1 MKVLIEI
8 DERMYKALNSYPCV
22 YSDYVDEM
30 FNIIRNGTPLNGT
43 NGEVFGKIMG
53 YMSMDDAYITTDR
66 RGYLHLRGVKDDWW
80 NADYKGGGVRK
91 TPQAHRQR
99 L

>member
-30 FNIIRNGTPLNGT
+30 FNIIRNGVPLNGT
-43 NGEVFGKIMG
+43 NGEVLMKMFPPSVYFPSEGK
-53 YMSMDDAYITTDR
+53 YMALLT
-66 RGYLHLRGVKDDWW
+66 KDCIVSCSNVDWW
-80 NADYKGGGVRK
+80 NADYKGVE
-91 TPQAHRQR
+91 
-99 L
+99 